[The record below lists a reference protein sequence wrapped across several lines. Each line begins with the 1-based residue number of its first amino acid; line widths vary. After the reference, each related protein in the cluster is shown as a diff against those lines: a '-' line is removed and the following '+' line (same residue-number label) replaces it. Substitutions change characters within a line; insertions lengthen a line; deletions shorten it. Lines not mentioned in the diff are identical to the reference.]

1 MVIALMASQAWG
13 RSAHAKDQATL
24 WTAIGASVFMLSDSV
39 LAIDTFINPLP
50 YAGLWVLAT
59 YYVAQAL
66 MVTGLLV
73 SLRQQTEFQKKPV
86 SQFNQFR
93 NS

>member
-1 MVIALMASQAWG
+1 
-13 RSAHAKDQATL
+13 
-24 WTAIGASVFMLSDSV
+24 MLSDSV

-50 YAGLWVLAT
+50 YAGLWVLTT

-66 MVTGLLV
+66 MVTGLLA
-73 SLRQQTEFQKKPV
+73 SLRHQAELQKKPV